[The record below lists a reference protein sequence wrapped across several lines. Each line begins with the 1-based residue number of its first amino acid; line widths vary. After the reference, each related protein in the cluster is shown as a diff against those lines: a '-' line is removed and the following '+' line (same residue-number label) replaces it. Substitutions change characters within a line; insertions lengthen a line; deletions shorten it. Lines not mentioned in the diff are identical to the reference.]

1 MEANM
6 AEPHYTRRGRALAI
20 LKDARVL
27 VADPK
32 TWTHGAMARDKDG
45 YGTLVRSSHSVCFC
59 ALGALNRVGGDD
71 TAAIG
76 TATHHLM
83 NVTERLYGT
92 RSVVNINDGVV
103 PTPHGDGRLA
113 VLAAID
119 DTISNAEIW

>member
-1 MEANM
+1 
-6 AEPHYTRRGRALAI
+6 
-20 LKDARVL
+20 
-27 VADPK
+27 
-32 TWTHGAMARDKDG
+32 
-45 YGTLVRSSHSVCFC
+45 
-59 ALGALNRVGGDD
+59 
-71 TAAIG
+71 
-76 TATHHLM
+76 M